1 MVNAHRHSGS
11 FNLKGVNF
19 MSYAKQLEIEQTN
32 ISTLIKGKCSCG
44 KIFWMTEAVAEK
56 AMDCGVREKCE
67 DCDKGDE

>member
-1 MVNAHRHSGS
+1 
-11 FNLKGVNF
+11 